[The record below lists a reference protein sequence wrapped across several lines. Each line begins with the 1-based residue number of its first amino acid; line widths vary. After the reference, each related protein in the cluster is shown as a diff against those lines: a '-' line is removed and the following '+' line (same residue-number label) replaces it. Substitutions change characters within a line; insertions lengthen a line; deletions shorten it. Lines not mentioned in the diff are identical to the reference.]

1 MFNKVKR
8 HFKENV
14 KSYFIL
20 FAILLLGLIVG
31 IAFINHANNAQKEQI
46 SNYISGFT
54 TTIKDSKIDYWVLLK
69 NSIMSNIKITLII
82 IFVSMSLFGTIG
94 SYIIPFYKGFSLGYT
109 ISSIIAVFG
118 VAKGLTFAMSL
129 ILLNQLVYIP
139 AMIYLIICSNKFYR
153 KIIND
158 ELNDTKLEIIRYI
171 ITVSITVIL
180 FLLSSLIETFISS
193 NLLLALLGFIT
204 SWLVSSK
211 NLQIFNIKID
221 ILLYFF
227 KIIWYNL

>member
-94 SYIIPFYKGFSLGYT
+94 SYIISFYKGFSLGYT

-118 VAKGLTFAMSL
+118 VAKGLTFSMSL

-171 ITVSITVIL
+171 ITVSITLIL

-211 NLQIFNIKID
+211 NLQIF
-221 ILLYFF
+221 
-227 KIIWYNL
+227 

>member
-94 SYIIPFYKGFSLGYT
+94 SYIISFYKGFSLGYT

-129 ILLNQLVYIP
+129 ISLNQLVYIP

-204 SWLVSSK
+204 S
-211 NLQIFNIKID
+211 
-221 ILLYFF
+221 
-227 KIIWYNL
+227 

>member
-94 SYIIPFYKGFSLGYT
+94 SYIISFYKG
-109 ISSIIAVFG
+109 
-118 VAKGLTFAMSL
+118 
-129 ILLNQLVYIP
+129 
-139 AMIYLIICSNKFYR
+139 
-153 KIIND
+153 
-158 ELNDTKLEIIRYI
+158 
-171 ITVSITVIL
+171 
-180 FLLSSLIETFISS
+180 
-193 NLLLALLGFIT
+193 
-204 SWLVSSK
+204 
-211 NLQIFNIKID
+211 
-221 ILLYFF
+221 
-227 KIIWYNL
+227 

>member
-94 SYIIPFYKGFSLGYT
+94 SYIISFYKGFSLGYT

-153 KIIND
+153 KIVND

-211 NLQIFNIKID
+211 NLQIF
-221 ILLYFF
+221 
-227 KIIWYNL
+227 

>member
-54 TTIKDSKIDYWVLLK
+54 TTIRDSKIDYWVLLK

-94 SYIIPFYKGFSLGYT
+94 SYIISFYKGFSLGYT

-118 VAKGLTFAMSL
+118 VAKGLTFSMSL

-211 NLQIFNIKID
+211 NLQIF
-221 ILLYFF
+221 
-227 KIIWYNL
+227 

>member
-54 TTIKDSKIDYWVLLK
+54 TTIRDSKIDYWVLLK

-94 SYIIPFYKGFSLGYT
+94 SYIISFYKGFSLGYT

-204 SWLVSSK
+204 S
-211 NLQIFNIKID
+211 
-221 ILLYFF
+221 
-227 KIIWYNL
+227 

>member
-94 SYIIPFYKGFSLGYT
+94 SYIISFYKGFSLGYT

-118 VAKGLTFAMSL
+118 VVKGLTFAMSL

-211 NLQIFNIKID
+211 NLQIF
-221 ILLYFF
+221 
-227 KIIWYNL
+227 

>member
-54 TTIKDSKIDYWVLLK
+54 TTIRDSKIDYWVLLK

-94 SYIIPFYKGFSLGYT
+94 SYIISFYKGFSLGYT

-211 NLQIFNIKID
+211 NLQIF
-221 ILLYFF
+221 
-227 KIIWYNL
+227 

>member
-94 SYIIPFYKGFSLGYT
+94 SYIISFYKGFSLGYT

-211 NLQIFNIKID
+211 KLQIF
-221 ILLYFF
+221 
-227 KIIWYNL
+227 

>member
-31 IAFINHANNAQKEQI
+31 IAFINHANNSQKEQI
-46 SNYISGFT
+46 SNYIRGFT

-69 NSIMSNIKITLII
+69 NSIISNIKITLII

-94 SYIIPFYKGFSLGYT
+94 SYIISFYKGFSLGYT

-139 AMIYLIICSNKFYR
+139 AMFYLIICSNKFYR

-158 ELNDTKLEIIRYI
+158 ELNDTKVEIIRYI

-204 SWLVSSK
+204 S
-211 NLQIFNIKID
+211 
-221 ILLYFF
+221 
-227 KIIWYNL
+227 

>member
-94 SYIIPFYKGFSLGYT
+94 SYIISFYKGFSLGYT

-118 VAKGLTFAMSL
+118 VAKGLTFSMSL

-171 ITVSITVIL
+171 ITVSITLIL

-204 SWLVSSK
+204 SWLVSLK
-211 NLQIFNIKID
+211 NLQIF
-221 ILLYFF
+221 
-227 KIIWYNL
+227 

>member
-94 SYIIPFYKGFSLGYT
+94 SYIISFYKGFSLGYT

-139 AMIYLIICSNKFYR
+139 AMFYLIICSNKFYR

-158 ELNDTKLEIIRYI
+158 ELNDTKVEIIRYI

-204 SWLVSSK
+204 S
-211 NLQIFNIKID
+211 
-221 ILLYFF
+221 
-227 KIIWYNL
+227 

>member
-94 SYIIPFYKGFSLGYT
+94 SYIISFYKGFSLGYT

-204 SWLVSSK
+204 S
-211 NLQIFNIKID
+211 
-221 ILLYFF
+221 
-227 KIIWYNL
+227 

>member
-14 KSYFIL
+14 KSYVIL

-94 SYIIPFYKGFSLGYT
+94 SYIISFYKGFSLGYT

-118 VAKGLTFAMSL
+118 VAKGLTFSMSL

-171 ITVSITVIL
+171 ITVSITLIL

-211 NLQIFNIKID
+211 NLQIF
-221 ILLYFF
+221 
-227 KIIWYNL
+227 

>member
-94 SYIIPFYKGFSLGYT
+94 SYIISFYKGFSLGYT

-118 VAKGLTFAMSL
+118 VAKGLTFSMSL

-171 ITVSITVIL
+171 ITVSITLIL

-204 SWLVSSK
+204 S
-211 NLQIFNIKID
+211 
-221 ILLYFF
+221 
-227 KIIWYNL
+227 

>member
-94 SYIIPFYKGFSLGYT
+94 SYIISFYKGFSLGYT

-211 NLQIFNIKID
+211 NLQIF
-221 ILLYFF
+221 
-227 KIIWYNL
+227 

>member
-14 KSYFIL
+14 KNYFIL

-31 IAFINHANNAQKEQI
+31 IAFINHANNSQKEQI

-69 NSIMSNIKITLII
+69 NSIISNIKITLII

-94 SYIIPFYKGFSLGYT
+94 SYIISFYKGFSLGYT

-139 AMIYLIICSNKFYR
+139 AMFYLIICSNKFYR

-158 ELNDTKLEIIRYI
+158 ELNDTKVEIIRYI

-204 SWLVSSK
+204 S
-211 NLQIFNIKID
+211 
-221 ILLYFF
+221 
-227 KIIWYNL
+227 

>member
-94 SYIIPFYKGFSLGYT
+94 SYIISFYKGFSLGYT

-204 SWLVSSK
+204 SWLVSLK
-211 NLQIFNIKID
+211 NLQIF
-221 ILLYFF
+221 
-227 KIIWYNL
+227 